1 MKGFRFTKA
10 FFIVMTRDIVFSLL
24 QSNVPPPSIAYCI
37 SLWELRPFQFKVTKS
52 RQSKVGD
59 FTSRPNGNGRHPRIT
74 LNNDLNPYLFLI
86 TYIHEVAHFHAL
98 LQFGHGK
105 DPHGKEWKQI
115 FRELM
120 DPMLTD
126 HVFPDQILH
135 VLRAHMI
142 NPKASSFADTKLMM
156 ALRQF
161 DPPHMQK
168 VVLDEVPEGS
178 IFKLNGRYFKKGKIR
193 RTRIICSEIK
203 SKRHYLVPAD
213 ALVSDVQLS
222 LL

>member
-1 MKGFRFTKA
+1 
-10 FFIVMTRDIVFSLL
+10 MTRDIVFSLL
-24 QSNVPPPSIAYCI
+24 QSHVPSSSIAYCI
-37 SLWELRPFQFKVTKS
+37 SLWEQRPFQLKVTKS

-59 FTSRPNGNGRHPRIT
+59 FTSRPNGDGRHPRIT

-86 TYIHEVAHFHAL
+86 TYIHEVAHFHTL
-98 LQFGHGK
+98 LQFGPRT
-105 DPHGKEWKQI
+105 DPHGKEWKLI
-115 FRELM
+115 FKELM
-120 DPMLTD
+120 APMLTEEI
-126 HVFPDQILH
+126 FPNEILH
-135 VLRAHMI
+135 VLRAHME
-142 NPKASSFADTKLMM
+142 NPKASSYADTKLIM

-161 DPPHMQK
+161 DPLHMQK

-213 ALVSDVQLS
+213 ALVTDVQLS